1 MSNSSAQITPV
12 SPNRCV
18 VCADDDRE
26 AIDRALIRRERT
38 QADVARQLGVDR
50 STISRH
56 FRNHVL
62 PALASAMVSNS
73 ADISMG
79 SVLAEFDHLYGTN
92 RQIQEVALARDD
104 LRLARD
110 MSVERRKLLEVLL
123 KNGDKIGAGSVTDA
137 IGIDRDR
144 WAQLDRDTSARYAEV
159 ARQEKLKFARAL
171 TMLADLKDDVRDR
184 IMNVFLRGQLS
195 PEELAALDKDLVEEF
210 GYEWPGGDDDPDQA
224 N

>member
-1 MSNSSAQITPV
+1 MSSPSTQIRPV
-12 SPNRCV
+12 PPNRCV
-18 VCADDDRE
+18 VCGHEDQE
-26 AIDRALIRRERT
+26 AIDRDLVRRQRT

-62 PALASAMVSNS
+62 PALASTMISSS

-92 RQIQEVALARDD
+92 RQIQEVAIARDD
-104 LRLARD
+104 LRMARD
-110 MSVERRKLLEVLL
+110 MSIERRKLLEVLL

-144 WAQLDRDTSARYAEV
+144 WAQLDRETSARYAKW
-159 ARQEKLKFARAL
+159 AMREKLKFARAL
-171 TMLADLKDDVRDR
+171 TMLADLSDDVRDN
-184 IMNVFLRGQLS
+184 ITNVFLRGQLS
-195 PEELAALDKDLVEEF
+195 REELAVLDAELAEDLGDELPDS
-210 GYEWPGGDDDPDQA
+210 GSDGG
-224 N
+224 

>member
-1 MSNSSAQITPV
+1 MSNSSVQITPV

-62 PALASAMVSNS
+62 PALASAMVSSS

-144 WAQLDRDTSARYAEV
+144 WAQLDRETSARYAEV

-195 PEELAALDKDLVEEF
+195 AEELAALDKDLVEEF
-210 GYEWPGGDDDPDQA
+210 GYEWPGDDDPDQA

>member
-1 MSNSSAQITPV
+1 MSSPSTQIRPV
-12 SPNRCV
+12 PPNRCV
-18 VCADDDRE
+18 VCGHEDQE
-26 AIDRALIRRERT
+26 AIDRDLIRRQRT

-62 PALASAMVSNS
+62 PALASTMISSS

-92 RQIQEVALARDD
+92 RQIQEVAIARDD
-104 LRLARD
+104 LRMARD
-110 MSVERRKLLEVLL
+110 MSIERRKLLEVLL

-144 WAQLDRDTSARYAEV
+144 WAQLDRETSARYAKW
-159 ARQEKLKFARAL
+159 AMREKLKFARAL
-171 TMLADLKDDVRDR
+171 TMLADLKDDVREN
-184 IMNVFLRGQLS
+184 IVAIFLRGQLS
-195 PEELAALDKDLVEEF
+195 REELAVLDAELAEMF
-210 GYEWPGGDDDPDQA
+210 GDEWPDSGSD
-224 N
+224 NE